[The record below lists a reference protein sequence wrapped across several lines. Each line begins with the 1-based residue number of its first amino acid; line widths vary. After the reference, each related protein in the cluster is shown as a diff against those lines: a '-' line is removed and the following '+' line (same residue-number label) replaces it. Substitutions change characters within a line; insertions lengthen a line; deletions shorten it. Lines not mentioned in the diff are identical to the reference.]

1 MVSSELSLLFFFLT
15 RWLKIVLFS
24 HAIARNVLTFA
35 YFCQAAEMLS
45 NTRGSIP
52 MIFLVTDG
60 AVEDERNICDWMKK
74 RLTNG
79 GSLFPRI
86 HTFGIGNFRCLSL
99 LLIAFKSTEF
109 ISHHW

>member
-1 MVSSELSLLFFFLT
+1 
-15 RWLKIVLFS
+15 
-24 HAIARNVLTFA
+24 
-35 YFCQAAEMLS
+35 MLS